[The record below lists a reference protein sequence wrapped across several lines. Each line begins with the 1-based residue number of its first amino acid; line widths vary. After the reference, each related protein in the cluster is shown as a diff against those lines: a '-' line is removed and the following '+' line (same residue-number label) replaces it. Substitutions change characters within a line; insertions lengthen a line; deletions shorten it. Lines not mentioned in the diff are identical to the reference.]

1 MDEIIPIVDSIL
13 EQDDKVSL
21 SLCFS
26 IADNVF
32 EEKLTFQRLICLF
45 FRIRTGTS
53 TGLSLS
59 PDKSRDSSVLFFISG
74 EISKYSEV

>member
-1 MDEIIPIVDSIL
+1 MTRSVYL
-13 EQDDKVSL
+13 
-21 SLCFS
+21 FFA

-32 EEKLTFQRLICLF
+32 EEKFTFQRLICLF

-53 TGLSLS
+53 IGLSLS
-59 PDKSRDSSVLFFISG
+59 PGKSRDSSVLFFISG